1 VPDARVTFGRSGRA
15 LGLTP
20 VQRLSG
26 SVERESREEQMA
38 LTITPRVDPADP
50 PVSSSAEM
58 DFFATTVHDL
68 RSPLTS
74 ISGQVQ
80 LARRFIDK
88 DSAREREALGLALA
102 QVARMDRLLDELVDL
117 SRVTSNAAAME
128 RVVFDVRAVVTDA
141 IARHEIADAPR
152 IECQLP
158 DVSVNVRGDV
168 GRIGRIVD
176 NLLDNAAKYSSPSA
190 PIRVSLRVV
199 GPEAQIRVEDRG
211 VGIPADAQERLFTP
225 YFRSSRT
232 RDVPG
237 TGLGL
242 HISRRIAQ
250 QHGGRLWLQSST
262 QTGSTF
268 CLALPLAVG
277 P

>member
-1 VPDARVTFGRSGRA
+1 MTFGRSVRA
-15 LGLTP
+15 LGLTL

-26 SVERESREEQMA
+26 SLERESKEVHMA
-38 LTITPRVDPADP
+38 LTITTPVDPTDP
-50 PVSSSAEM
+50 PISSPAEM

-117 SRVTSNAAAME
+117 SRVVSNAEAME
-128 RVVFDVRAVVTDA
+128 RVVFDVRVVVTDA

-152 IECQLP
+152 IESRLP
-158 DVSVNVRGDV
+158 DVSVNVRGD
-168 GRIGRIVD
+168 GDRIGRIVD
-176 NLLDNAAKYSSPSA
+176 NVLDNAAKYSSPSA
-190 PIRVSLRVV
+190 PIRVSLLVV

-211 VGIPADAQERLFTP
+211 VGTPADAQERLFTP

-250 QHGGRLWLQSST
+250 QHGGRLWLENST
-262 QTGSTF
+262 ETGSTF

>member
-1 VPDARVTFGRSGRA
+1 
-15 LGLTP
+15 
-20 VQRLSG
+20 
-26 SVERESREEQMA
+26 
-38 LTITPRVDPADP
+38 
-50 PVSSSAEM
+50 M

-68 RSPLTS
+68 RSARL
-74 ISGQVQ
+74 
-80 LARRFIDK
+80 LA
-88 DSAREREALGLALA
+88 SPLA

-117 SRVTSNAAAME
+117 SRVTSGAAALE
-128 RVVFDVRAVVTDA
+128 RVVFDVRVVVTDA
-141 IARHEIADAPR
+141 IARHESGDATRIASHLGDEG
-152 IECQLP
+152 IEI
-158 DVSVNVRGDV
+158 RGDP
-168 GRIGRIVD
+168 GRIGRIRD
-176 NLLDNAAKYSSPSA
+176 NILDNAAKYSSASA

-199 GPEAQIRVEDRG
+199 GPEAQMRVEDRG

-242 HISRRIAQ
+242 HISR
-250 QHGGRLWLQSST
+250 L
-262 QTGSTF
+262 

>member
-1 VPDARVTFGRSGRA
+1 
-15 LGLTP
+15 
-20 VQRLSG
+20 
-26 SVERESREEQMA
+26 MA
-38 LTITPRVDPADP
+38 VTITTPADP
-50 PVSSSAEM
+50 TQPISSPAEM

-88 DSAREREALGLALA
+88 DSAREREALSLALA

-117 SRVTSNAAAME
+117 SRVTSRAAATE
-128 RVVFDVRAVVTDA
+128 QVVFDVRVVVTDA
-141 IARHEIADAPR
+141 IARHESGDATR
-152 IECQLP
+152 VASQLGDESIEI
-158 DVSVNVRGDV
+158 RGDPE
-168 GRIGRIVD
+168 RIGRILD
-176 NLLDNAAKYSSPSA
+176 NLLDNAAKYSQA
-190 PIRVSLRVV
+190 GTPIDVSVRVV
-199 GPEAQIRVEDRG
+199 GTGAQIRVEDHG

-232 RDVPG
+232 REVPG

-242 HISRRIAQ
+242 HISRRIAEE
-250 QHGGRLWLQSST
+250 HGGRLWLETST
-262 QTGSTF
+262 EAGSTF